1 MLKEI
6 RICNFKQF
14 DEFSVKRFSPVTLI
28 GGKNNTGKSSLL
40 EAIYFCYSQ
49 MDDVFFRLNRIRRLS
64 SGVLTPAELWE
75 HYFYM
80 HDVDRHRINISWT
93 DDHEKFEVSCGKSLS
108 SDEQVTEEINVR
120 HDPPRADRLDDLTT
134 ISRNYPISLQ
144 VRRNGQSELQEECTL
159 RIESDV
165 QINGQKKIK
174 KSMQEQRAKWGIQFL
189 SAHFSYGSLDVINAF
204 GRIELDNRKDEVI
217 KAAQF
222 IDSRIKDISTI
233 ITGGQTGRLY
243 ATIQQEDGE
252 IRKIPLQS
260 MGDGINRLLVMITTV
275 LATPNGIVLIDE
287 MENGLHFS
295 MHEILWE
302 LLIRAANAVQAQII
316 ATTHS
321 EACIDGAFHAME
333 KLKSQPNFDFGEDEF
348 TYIRMA
354 KNGASIQARG
364 FDQETYSYAVK
375 TGIELR

>member
-189 SAHFSYGSLDVINAF
+189 SAHFS
-204 GRIELDNRKDEVI
+204 
-217 KAAQF
+217 
-222 IDSRIKDISTI
+222 
-233 ITGGQTGRLY
+233 
-243 ATIQQEDGE
+243 
-252 IRKIPLQS
+252 
-260 MGDGINRLLVMITTV
+260 
-275 LATPNGIVLIDE
+275 
-287 MENGLHFS
+287 
-295 MHEILWE
+295 
-302 LLIRAANAVQAQII
+302 
-316 ATTHS
+316 
-321 EACIDGAFHAME
+321 
-333 KLKSQPNFDFGEDEF
+333 
-348 TYIRMA
+348 
-354 KNGASIQARG
+354 
-364 FDQETYSYAVK
+364 
-375 TGIELR
+375 